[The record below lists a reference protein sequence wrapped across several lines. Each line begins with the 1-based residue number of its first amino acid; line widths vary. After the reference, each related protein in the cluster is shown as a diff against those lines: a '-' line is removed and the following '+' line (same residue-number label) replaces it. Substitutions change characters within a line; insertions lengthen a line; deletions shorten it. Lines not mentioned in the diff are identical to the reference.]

1 MKKISVEIVQ
11 GNVLS
16 VDAKGFVVPQFADKM
31 SLTGVSGILSQ
42 NGHFCGIRDYAVV
55 ARQRRLPFGYSFVT
69 DGRDGVKMLNV
80 SLLGV
85 SAPDAFGMVQL
96 STFAALAEAE
106 KNGLD
111 RIVMPA
117 LGTGKSGS
125 LSFTRSAKAMLS
137 AIESYAPLAQGFLK
151 NVTICIFKGNKA
163 FRDYKNVAGKKS
175 YRAYVN
181 DELEI
186 WNEVNRRSLMRNA

>member
-1 MKKISVEIVQ
+1 M
-11 GNVLS
+11 
-16 VDAKGFVVPQFADKM
+16 P
-31 SLTGVSGILSQ
+31 SLP
-42 NGHFCGIRDYAVV
+42 A
-55 ARQRRLPFGYSFVT
+55 RRLPFGYSFVT

-151 NVTICIFKGNKA
+151 NVTICIFKGDKA

-186 WNEVNRRSLMRNA
+186 WNEVRRSLMRNA

>member
-1 MKKISVEIVQ
+1 M
-11 GNVLS
+11 S

-106 KNGLD
+106 KMVL
-111 RIVMPA
+111 
-117 LGTGKSGS
+117 TGS
-125 LSFTRSAKAMLS
+125 LCPLSEPAKA
-137 AIESYAPLAQGFLK
+137 A
-151 NVTICIFKGNKA
+151 V
-163 FRDYKNVAGKKS
+163 
-175 YRAYVN
+175 
-181 DELEI
+181 
-186 WNEVNRRSLMRNA
+186 

>member
-55 ARQRRLPFGYSFVT
+55 A
-69 DGRDGVKMLNV
+69 
-80 SLLGV
+80 LLGV

-151 NVTICIFKGNKA
+151 NVTICIFKGDKA

>member
-1 MKKISVEIVQ
+1 MSSKIKLTKLPRPGILKRFKIINLIIGNMKKISVEIVQ

-42 NGHFCGIRDYAVV
+42 NGH
-55 ARQRRLPFGYSFVT
+55 
-69 DGRDGVKMLNV
+69 
-80 SLLGV
+80 
-85 SAPDAFGMVQL
+85 
-96 STFAALAEAE
+96 FAALAEAE

-151 NVTICIFKGNKA
+151 NVTICIFKGDKA

>member
-42 NGHFCGIRDYAVV
+42 NGHFCGIRDYAVL

-69 DGRDGVKMLNV
+69 DGR
-80 SLLGV
+80 
-85 SAPDAFGMVQL
+85 
-96 STFAALAEAE
+96 AEAE

-151 NVTICIFKGNKA
+151 NVTICIFKGDKA

>member
-106 KNGLD
+106 K
-111 RIVMPA
+111 
-117 LGTGKSGS
+117 KWS
-125 LSFTRSAKAMLS
+125 
-137 AIESYAPLAQGFLK
+137 
-151 NVTICIFKGNKA
+151 
-163 FRDYKNVAGKKS
+163 
-175 YRAYVN
+175 
-181 DELEI
+181 
-186 WNEVNRRSLMRNA
+186 